1 MGAGGIRKAKLEK
14 PLTQLAE
21 SVPEFRGSM
30 PKFRSMRI
38 LTRYILNE
46 TFSHSLLGLLIFT
59 FIIFI
64 FIPHTRQL
72 IELVVRHDL
81 SASSIFTLFLL
92 PIPSILVL
100 TIPMSVLVGTLIG
113 LSRMAADGE
122 VIAARASGIGISQFV
137 RPVMAF
143 ALVGWTLTLW
153 MSLFL
158 APRALRELTRME
170 VGLKTSQAPY
180 EIQPRV
186 FIEQFPNLLLYLEDV
201 TGSGSRWR
209 GVFIADTT
217 QRGALKITLAESGVL
232 VNEPGSDRLTLH
244 LGQGTMHEIDTQ
256 HPEQYSVSSFTR
268 TAIPIP
274 VEQAESPPLERQ
286 TPSSLTLGEL
296 LEKVRYPGERQTALV
311 ELHYRLALP
320 VASLVLAL
328 VGLPLGLYTRKGGKA
343 AGLILTV
350 LLVFGYYI
358 LMAFGRSLSMQG
370 RLHPALG
377 LWIANLVFAAAGA
390 TMMVHLRRVRLHLQ
404 FIQEWLED
412 LGRRFERRRTQ
423 QIGADGRTDASRS
436 RAAGEGLFQIL
447 DMYILQGWLFYF
459 LILLVTFSGVYL
471 VFDFF
476 QLLGDMVRTHASAH
490 LVINYYRFLFF
501 QVIYY
506 MLPLGILVATLVNF
520 GLLAKSNQI
529 TAIKSAGISL
539 YRLSMP
545 ILLVAGLASVG
556 MFLLGDKYLPETN
569 QRQDALRNQI
579 KGKPPQTY
587 YRPDRQWIF
596 GQTSRIYNYRFFDPD
611 RNVFANLSLFDFDP
625 QAFRM
630 TRRIYAT
637 RAFWEAPIHDW
648 VMENGW
654 MRELEGDRVKT
665 YRPFSMVTF
674 HELTQQASTEE
685 PPYFKKEVKP
695 SAQMSARELR
705 RYINELRQSGFDV
718 VRLSVQLY
726 GKFAFPLVAFVVA
739 LIGIPFSFTT
749 GRKGAISGIALS
761 IGIAILYWSI
771 SSLFEAMG
779 NLDQL
784 PPLVAAWSPDM
795 LFGLGGVYLMLR
807 VRT

>member
-1 MGAGGIRKAKLEK
+1 
-14 PLTQLAE
+14 
-21 SVPEFRGSM
+21 
-30 PKFRSMRI
+30 MRI

-46 TFSHSLLGLLIFT
+46 TFSHSLLGLLVFT

-64 FIPHTRQL
+64 FVPHTRQL
-72 IELVVRHDL
+72 IELVVRRDL
-81 SASSIFTLFLL
+81 PPSSILTLFLL

-153 MSLFL
+153 MSLIL
-158 APRALRELTRME
+158 APRALRELTHME
-170 VGLKTSQAPY
+170 VVLKAGQAPY
-180 EIQPRV
+180 EIRPRV

-201 TGSGSRWR
+201 TGSGLRWR

-217 QRGALKITLAESGVL
+217 TPGALKITLAETGVL
-232 VNEPGSDRLTLH
+232 VNERGSDRLTLH
-244 LGQGTMHEIDTQ
+244 LEQGTMHEIDTR

-274 VEQAESPPLERQ
+274 VEQAESAPLERE
-286 TPSSLTLGEL
+286 TPSSLGLGEL
-296 LEKVRYPGERQTALV
+296 IEKVGKPGARRQAALV

-350 LLVFGYYI
+350 LLVFSYYI

-377 LWIANLVFAAAGA
+377 LWIANLVFAAAGV
-390 TMMVHLRRVRLHLQ
+390 TMMAHRRRVRLHLQ
-404 FIQEWLED
+404 FIQEWMED
-412 LGRRFERRRTQ
+412 LGGRLERRRAQETQ
-423 QIGADGRTDASRS
+423 ADERPPVSGPRP
-436 RAAGEGLFQIL
+436 AGEGLFQIL
-447 DMYILQGWLFYF
+447 DLYIFRGWLFYF
-459 LILLVTFSGVYL
+459 LILLVTFTGVYL

-490 LVINYYRFLFF
+490 LVINYYRFLLP

-520 GLLAKSNQI
+520 GLLTKSNQI

-539 YRLSMP
+539 YRISMP
-545 ILLVAGLASVG
+545 VLLVAGLTSVG

-579 KGKPPQTY
+579 KGRPPQTY

-611 RNVFANLSLFDFDP
+611 RNIFANLSVFDFDP
-625 QAFRM
+625 RTFRM

-637 RAFWEAPIHDW
+637 RVFWEAPIHDW

-654 MRELEGDRVKT
+654 MRELEGVGVKT
-665 YRPFSMVTF
+665 YRPFSVVTF
-674 HELTQQASTEE
+674 HELTQQAAAEE
-685 PPYFKKEVKP
+685 PSYFKKEVKP

-705 RYINELRQSGFDV
+705 RYVNELRRSGFDV

-726 GKFAFPLVAFVVA
+726 GKFAFPLIAFVVA

-784 PPLVAAWSPDM
+784 PPLVAAWSPDI
-795 LFGLGGVYLMLR
+795 LFGFGGAYLMLR
-807 VRT
+807 VQT